1 MGRRERR
8 GTIWAVAL
16 SLGLHAAL
24 ILYLGTRPRPT
35 LPDEHQPIEVTLISV
50 PPLPKVPEPPK
61 PEPKEEE
68 PKPEPPKP
76 APKKI
81 VRVEPE
87 PAPEPKPEPEPQPAQ
102 VAKTKP
108 PVDDMPRRVPDMPS
122 KPAMVGGLA
131 PSATW
136 TLGIDAGVDLAERPR
151 GVRAPEVPD
160 DLAKDAVKKTL
171 GRGRVDR
178 GLVNT
183 YYATLGKALIKQWDA
198 DRAVSQ
204 FGLKGYVEQF
214 GENTK
219 IWNNIWQGNAAQFGK
234 TGNPFGDDVPD
245 TDPFRGI
252 DNRQAGQ
259 GYDLASR
266 KALQKKMG
274 DAFKQTKRATIRVV
288 QRTDGHLIKVEL
300 VEPSNDTRVDNEALA
315 DVRAAAEKLPV
326 PTPDVIEGK
335 ETLSSLWQ
343 FELIVS
349 ISPPIPTLTFEFDEA
364 LGFIDARL
372 PLDRRIYKRVRL
384 VSVE

>member
-1 MGRRERR
+1 MGRRQNR
-8 GTIWAVAL
+8 GTLVAVLVSLAL
-16 SLGLHAAL
+16 HLAL
-24 ILYLGTRPRPT
+24 IGYVGTLAPRN
-35 LPDEHQPIEVTLISV
+35 LSDEHKPIEVTLISV
-50 PPLPKVPEPPK
+50 PPLQKEEPKPEPK
-61 PEPKEEE
+61 PEPKEEPKPVPKKVVRVEPAPEQQPE
-68 PKPEPPKP
+68 PKPEPP
-76 APKKI
+76 
-81 VRVEPE
+81 
-87 PAPEPKPEPEPQPAQ
+87 Q
-102 VAKTKP
+102 VAKEEPPPP
-108 PVDDMPRRVPDMPS
+108 PVDDVPRAVPDIPS

-136 TLGIDAGVDLAERPR
+136 TLGIDAGVDWAERPR
-151 GVRAPEVPD
+151 GVHAPEVPD

-178 GLVNT
+178 GLVHS
-183 YYATLGKALIKQWDA
+183 YYQTLGKALIKTWDA

-219 IWNNIWQGNAAQFGK
+219 VWNNIWKENAAQFGK
-234 TGNPFGDDVPD
+234 TGNPFGDDTPD
-245 TDPFRGI
+245 TDPFRGV
-252 DNRQAGQ
+252 DNRQPGG
-259 GYDLASR
+259 GYDLSAR
-266 KALQKKMG
+266 RAVARKMG

-288 QRTDGHLIKVEL
+288 QGLDGHLLKVEL

-315 DVRAAAEKLPV
+315 DVRAAAEKLPPPPQEV
-326 PTPDVIEGK
+326 TEGK
-335 ETLSSLWQ
+335 ENISSLWQ

>member
-1 MGRRERR
+1 MA
-8 GTIWAVAL
+8 ISL
-16 SLGLHAAL
+16 SLHAL
-24 ILYLGTRPRPT
+24 LLVYLGTRERPPVEPSQT
-35 LPDEHQPIEVTLISV
+35 PIEVTLISV
-50 PPLPKVPEPPK
+50 PPLPPPPAPTPEPPAEPSPP
-61 PEPKEEE
+61 PEPK
-68 PKPEPPKP
+68 KP
-76 APKKI
+76 APKPLA
-81 VRVEPE
+81 RPE
-87 PAPEPKPEPEPQPAQ
+87 PPPEPEPSARAEPPKA
-102 VAKTKP
+102 AEP
-108 PVDDMPRRVPDMPS
+108 PVDDAPRALPQAPS
-122 KPAMVGGLA
+122 RPAMVGGLA

-136 TLGIDAGVDLAERPR
+136 ALQLDAGTVYADLPR
-151 GVRAPEVPD
+151 GIRAPEVPE
-160 DLAKDAVKKTL
+160 DLVKDAVRKTL

-183 YYATLGKALIKQWDA
+183 YYATLGKALIKTWDA

-219 IWNNIWQGNAAQFGK
+219 VWNNIWRENAATFGK

-245 TDPFRGI
+245 TDPLRRI
-252 DNRQAGQ
+252 DDRAPGGQPDLQARR
-259 GYDLASR
+259 AM
-266 KALQKKMG
+266 QKKMG
-274 DAFKQTKRATIRVV
+274 DAFRSTKRATIRVV

-300 VEPSNDTRVDNEALA
+300 VEPSNDARVDNEALA
-315 DVRAAAEKLPV
+315 DVRAAAEKLP
-326 PTPDVIEGK
+326 PPPPDAIEGK
-335 ETLSSLWQ
+335 DVLSSLWQ

>member
-1 MGRRERR
+1 MGRRDQNNR
-8 GTIWAVAL
+8 GTAWAMAL

-24 ILYLGTRPRPT
+24 LVFLATRPPKKW
-35 LPDEHQPIEVTLISV
+35 DSAQQPIEVTLISV
-50 PPLPKVPEPPK
+50 PPLAK
-61 PEPKEEE
+61 EE
-68 PKPEPPKP
+68 PKPEPEEEPE
-76 APKKI
+76 APK
-81 VRVEPE
+81 
-87 PAPEPKPEPEPQPAQ
+87 PEPKPEPVQRPRVAVAPQPTQ
-102 VAKTKP
+102 VEELPEPEARP
-108 PVDDMPRRVPDMPS
+108 EPVDDVPRAVPDMPTR
-122 KPAMVGGLA
+122 PAMVGGLA

-136 TLGIDAGVDLAERPR
+136 TLGIDAGVDWAARPT
-151 GVRAPEVPD
+151 GIRAPEVPT
-160 DLAKDAVKKTL
+160 DLAGDAVKKTL

-183 YYATLGKALIKQWDA
+183 YYATLGKALIKSWDA

-219 IWNNIWQGNAAQFGK
+219 VWNNIWKDRAAEFGK
-234 TGNPFGDDVPD
+234 TGNPYGDDSPNSD
-245 TDPFRGI
+245 INRRI
-252 DNRQAGQ
+252 DARLPG
-259 GYDLASR
+259 GYDQQAQR
-266 KALQKKMG
+266 AANKKLG
-274 DAFKQTKRATIRVV
+274 DAFRSTKRATIRVV
-288 QRTDGHLIKVEL
+288 QATNGHLLKVEL

-315 DVRAAAEKLPV
+315 DVRAAAEKLPP
-326 PTPDVIEGK
+326 PTPEVVEGK
-335 ETLSSLWQ
+335 DVLSSLWQ